1 MGASLGSRAARL
13 SSPEDEQNARR
24 YAGVSSCDT
33 RYMILA
39 AKDGDLVRLKKSL
52 FVLSPLEAQDAYMD
66 TPLHHAAVRGHLEA
80 CAMLLRCEP
89 SLIKAVNKGKN
100 TALHLAASTAHLEVV
115 KLLLDH
121 HADIDARGIEQYT
134 PLHYACRDSATP
146 RRGRIA
152 PHLAVV
158 KLLVERGSNPDLRTR
173 DGALPRD
180 LASTEEL
187 RACLPGG
194 PALAVTKEEYER
206 RLRLLLN
213 ACSRCE
219 SCSDDGD
226 EDELDESELDESASQ
241 GPEGMDGMLE
251 SLLPELSPS
260 LLCPIT
266 HALLVDPVTT
276 CDHHVYERYA
286 ITQGLERH

>member
-13 SSPEDEQNARR
+13 SSPEDKQKARR

-52 FVLSPLEAQDAYMD
+52 FVLSPLEAQDAYLD

-100 TALHLAASTAHLEVV
+100 TALHLAASAAHLQVV

-121 HADIDARGIEQYT
+121 RADIDARGIEQYT

-206 RLRLLLN
+206 RLGLLLN
-213 ACSRCE
+213 ACSRWE

-226 EDELDESELDESASQ
+226 EDEIDESASQ
-241 GPEGMDGMLE
+241 AEGMEGVLE

>member
-1 MGASLGSRAARL
+1 
-13 SSPEDEQNARR
+13 
-24 YAGVSSCDT
+24 
-33 RYMILA
+33 MILA

-80 CAMLLRCEP
+80 CVMLLRCEP
-89 SLIKAVNKGKN
+89 SLIK
-100 TALHLAASTAHLEVV
+100 
-115 KLLLDH
+115 
-121 HADIDARGIEQYT
+121 
-134 PLHYACRDSATP
+134 
-146 RRGRIA
+146 
-152 PHLAVV
+152 
-158 KLLVERGSNPDLRTR
+158 
-173 DGALPRD
+173 
-180 LASTEEL
+180 
-187 RACLPGG
+187 
-194 PALAVTKEEYER
+194 AVTKEEYER

-219 SCSDDGD
+219 SSSDDGD
-226 EDELDESELDESASQ
+226 EDELDETDESASQ
-241 GPEGMDGMLE
+241 GSEGMEGMLE